1 MKKAGG
7 QDTRSIYLIS
17 SNPDEPEMYELQ
29 CQNPREK
36 RIWIDTIRAAVE
48 QCPEDEEGNVSEG
61 EEQRKIREAQD
72 IKTRQLIA
80 TLREKDRQLGSL
92 LEEKMATFCELVE
105 LLANNEDSTS
115 SWLLLGSD
123 SAPPKYSHLVE
134 QGFQSAQAKE
144 TLSQAMTELC
154 RLLGLLLSS
163 NAAANWNLSRSVSS
177 VGERHSDTFSMPLL
191 PKRAETFG
199 KFDQNGKEKGCVKKK
214 SATDLTAVVSAT
226 FSAQV
231 IGYLLR
237 RNKVELQS

>member
-80 TLREKDRQLGSL
+80 TGGTAGQQRRQHQFLVAPGLRQRPSKI
-92 LEEKMATFCELVE
+92 
-105 LLANNEDSTS
+105 
-115 SWLLLGSD
+115 
-123 SAPPKYSHLVE
+123 
-134 QGFQSAQAKE
+134 QSP
-144 TLSQAMTELC
+144 
-154 RLLGLLLSS
+154 G
-163 NAAANWNLSRSVSS
+163 
-177 VGERHSDTFSMPLL
+177 
-191 PKRAETFG
+191 
-199 KFDQNGKEKGCVKKK
+199 
-214 SATDLTAVVSAT
+214 
-226 FSAQV
+226 
-231 IGYLLR
+231 
-237 RNKVELQS
+237 